1 MSDDFDDD
9 SFFVDDSFLAE
20 VDNITA
26 SATSTLNP
34 IQQTTFSRTT
44 SLPAHRPN
52 LAPSFTARSH
62 STGFSTA
69 RNALAGPSKTTA
81 SAAANR
87 RAAIAQQAFPIAGPT
102 RFSRLVSK
110 PLVHPSSD
118 DFDDIDLPTGSL
130 DFLDTIAS
138 TTKAPSTSSATGR
151 VQAIPSS
158 RLGMGRSLARHSSG
172 SDGFQTHLNFRR
184 ENQATK
190 GKRWDR
196 TAFAESGRR
205 VDAAKIKAN
214 KGKRFDMDDDEVMS
228 EEEDLGELLV
238 PGPKPLVDISELS
251 CLGSWNSQ
259 LTFVGSSYGPPK
271 HLLDPE
277 TKGTYIYPTNR
288 SKRDYQY
295 EIVRGC
301 FTDNCLVALPTGLGK
316 TFVAGVVM
324 LNCG

>member
-44 SLPAHRPN
+44 SLPVHRP
-52 LAPSFTARSH
+52 LVAPASTVRSY
-62 STGFSTA
+62 STGLSTA
-69 RNALAGPSKTTA
+69 RNALAGPSKTTT

-87 RAAIAQQAFPIAGPT
+87 RAAIAQQTFPTAGP
-102 RFSRLVSK
+102 SRLPRPPSR

-130 DFLDTIAS
+130 DFLDAITN
-138 TTKAPSTSSATGR
+138 TTRLPNLSSSGR
-151 VQAIPSS
+151 AQAMPSS
-158 RLGMGRSLARHSSG
+158 RSGLGRSLARHSSG

-184 ENQATK
+184 DKQSTK

-214 KGKRFDMDDDEVMS
+214 KGRRFDLDDDEVMS
-228 EEEDLGELLV
+228 EDEDMGEPLV
-238 PGPKPLVDISELS
+238 PGPKPLVDISKLY
-251 CLGSWNSQ
+251 W
-259 LTFVGSSYGPPK
+259 V
-271 HLLDPE
+271 D
-277 TKGTYIYPTNR
+277 
-288 SKRDYQY
+288 
-295 EIVRGC
+295 
-301 FTDNCLVALPTGLGK
+301 VAK
-316 TFVAGVVM
+316 I
-324 LNCG
+324 